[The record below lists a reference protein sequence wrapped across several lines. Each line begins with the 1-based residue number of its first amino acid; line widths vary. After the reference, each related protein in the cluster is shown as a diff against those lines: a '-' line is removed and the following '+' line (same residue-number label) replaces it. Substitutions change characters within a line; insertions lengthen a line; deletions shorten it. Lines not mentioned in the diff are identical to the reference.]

1 MNVERIREDFPIF
14 KRLINGR
21 RIVYLDNTAT
31 TQKPYDVIN
40 SIKEYYEN
48 YNANVHRSIY
58 SLGENSTELYENS
71 RKNVAKFINADE
83 NEIIFTRNTT
93 EGLNLLSF
101 SLFFSFLK
109 RGDKIL
115 ISMMEHHSNILP
127 WLRLKR
133 FGIDIEFINITRDGY
148 LDIEDFKNKFDKNTK
163 VVSLTHI
170 SNVLGTIN
178 NVKEMSKMV
187 HENESIFI
195 VDGAQSVPHIRV
207 DVKDIDCDFL
217 VFSGHKMLGPM
228 GIGVLYGKYEIL
240 DKMEPFL
247 VGGEMIKEVHL
258 NKVIYEDPPLK
269 FEAGTPNVEG
279 AYGLSAA
286 IDYIRKVGIE
296 NIRDHEKSLTKYA
309 MDRLSEFEDIEIY
322 GPSEVEN
329 KGGVISFNFKNFNN
343 IIQKELIK
351 NYIIIHPHDVA
362 SILDTENIMVRS
374 GHHCAEPLM
383 DFYNIPATS
392 RASFYIYNDRDDV
405 DSLIEGIEK
414 VKRVMKVG

>member
-148 LDIEDFKNKFDKNTK
+148 LDFEDFKNKFDKNTK

-178 NVKEMSKMV
+178 NVKEISKMV

-322 GPSEVEN
+322 GPREVEN

>member
-286 IDYIRKVGIE
+286 IDYIRKIGIE

-322 GPSEVEN
+322 GPREVEN

>member
-71 RKNVAKFINADE
+71 RKNIAKFINADE

-178 NVKEMSKMV
+178 NVKEISKMV

-286 IDYIRKVGIE
+286 IDYIRKIGIE

-322 GPSEVEN
+322 GPREVEN

>member
-21 RIVYLDNTAT
+21 RIVYLDNAAT

-71 RKNVAKFINADE
+71 RRNVAKFINADE

-109 RGDKIL
+109 RDDKIL

-286 IDYIRKVGIE
+286 IDYIRKIGIE

-322 GPSEVEN
+322 GPREVEN